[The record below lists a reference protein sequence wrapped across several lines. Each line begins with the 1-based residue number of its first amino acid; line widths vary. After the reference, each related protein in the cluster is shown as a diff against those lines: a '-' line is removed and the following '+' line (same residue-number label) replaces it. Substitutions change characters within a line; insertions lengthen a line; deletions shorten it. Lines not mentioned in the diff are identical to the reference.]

1 MINIKSYAKTKQ
13 NLGQGYGSGG
23 SVGSGTSQVIVNNSS
38 VNDWFYFNENENSV
52 HCRYTLGSDY
62 DVFAFGLDASGSS
75 GGGGSCN
82 CSVIDNLLSDS
93 STACLSANQGRILSE
108 MIDDIPVVDVSSL
121 YVQITQNFS
130 RKPVVL
136 YETDGTT
143 GLLGVNANQLGYNWQ
158 LEDYDFSPYQYLRC
172 YIKMADQ
179 SISSNAL
186 TPAMIIELPL
196 DQAVLAKSANDSTS
210 ISPKTPC
217 DIYVAGGSACNP
229 SDQNRVFNVL
239 VAVDITKTKFQVVC
253 ENSLYGT
260 AQTNRNTDGRYLYK
274 IEGCYDA
281 LNRAVESDFVE
292 TDPVFVASAAH
303 RITFNDLDNYNDAS
317 NLRHSHSNKDL
328 LDSITDASINYW
340 NSGGQNN
347 HSHANKDILD
357 SITQTNINRW
367 NTAYQNNHTHSNKS
381 VLDSITQT
389 DLNNYDDASN
399 LRHSHTNSDILNG
412 LNDTSISDW
421 NTAAQSSHTHT
432 NKSVLDNISN
442 TSVNNWNTAYQ
453 QRHTHSNKT
462 TLDKL
467 TATAWNNFVDASN
480 LRHSHS
486 NKSILDGI
494 TNSSITSWDHVN
506 DWFYIDSSN
515 NIHARFTFIGDS
527 EISAFGLGQS
537 SGGGGGQ
544 GSNIL
549 VINNLESDSSTDA
562 LSAKQGKVLKGLID
576 DLVISGGNHFHEN
589 KEVLDEI
596 TQTDLTNWTD
606 ASNLKHSHS
615 NKSVLD
621 SITQT
626 KVNKWDGYQTTIS
639 VLSGDLSD
647 LNEIVLSN
655 QNNIANI
662 STGLSQA
669 NSSIL
674 NLSTGLNNANSSIGD
689 ISTRLN
695 NVSTRLNN
703 VSTRLNNV
711 STRLNNVSTRLQT
724 TNTSVNILENRITTI
739 DTSVTGLEWLN
750 DAFYLDSSNNIH
762 AKRTFVGDDE
772 ISAFGLGN
780 GQGSGGGSGQSVQ
793 VIDNLTS
800 NSSTDALSAK
810 QGKVLKGLID
820 DLVIGGGNHSH
831 DNKSV
836 LDQISQDDL
845 TNWTDAS
852 NLKHS
857 HSNFGILS
865 GLTNSSISNW
875 NTAYTR
881 SHTHS
886 NKTTLDKI
894 TSTAFNNFVDASN
907 LKHSHDNKSVLDSIT
922 QTKVNTWDGYSDD
935 ISDLSTL
942 VNTINTNISVLNT
955 SVGLLQTGLSNVS
968 TGLNNVST
976 AQNNTSTRL
985 NNVSTRLA
993 NVSTRLNNVST
1004 RLADLS
1010 TRLTT
1015 TNSSVNGLEWLN
1027 DVFYLDSS
1035 NNLHTNKVFIGD
1047 EEISAFGLGNSQGQ
1061 GGGSG
1066 QTVQVIDN
1074 LTSNS
1079 STAALSAKQ
1088 GKVLNDRID
1097 DLIISGGN
1105 HSHDNLNILNG
1116 LTDSS
1121 ISNWNTAYQ
1130 ERHQHTNLTVLN
1142 GITQTK
1148 VNKWDGYQTQISTLN
1163 GDFTDLNERLM
1174 TAEGNISNVSSGLI
1188 TANSS
1193 ISDISTRLSA
1203 VQTYAQN
1210 TSTRMSNNLNTINTR
1225 ITNANSKIT
1234 DISTRL
1240 AAYKTSTDASI
1251 QSLIS
1256 DFDDLNDMLLDMTW
1270 ILDCFSVTYDS
1281 SNNRHITLNASTF
1294 NVKGEIAAFK

>member
-229 SDQNRVFNVL
+229 SDQNSVFNVL

-537 SGGGGGQ
+537 SGGGSGQ

-596 TQTDLTNWTD
+596 TQT
-606 ASNLKHSHS
+606 
-615 NKSVLD
+615 
-621 SITQT
+621 
-626 KVNKWDGYQTTIS
+626 
-639 VLSGDLSD
+639 
-647 LNEIVLSN
+647 
-655 QNNIANI
+655 
-662 STGLSQA
+662 
-669 NSSIL
+669 
-674 NLSTGLNNANSSIGD
+674 
-689 ISTRLN
+689 
-695 NVSTRLNN
+695 
-703 VSTRLNNV
+703 
-711 STRLNNVSTRLQT
+711 
-724 TNTSVNILENRITTI
+724 
-739 DTSVTGLEWLN
+739 
-750 DAFYLDSSNNIH
+750 
-762 AKRTFVGDDE
+762 
-772 ISAFGLGN
+772 
-780 GQGSGGGSGQSVQ
+780 
-793 VIDNLTS
+793 
-800 NSSTDALSAK
+800 
-810 QGKVLKGLID
+810 
-820 DLVIGGGNHSH
+820 
-831 DNKSV
+831 
-836 LDQISQDDL
+836 DL